1 MISIFQKPIIC
12 TKYATETISK
22 LATVLCWRDRLQ
34 PKTNLNV
41 LVDIKILTSRK
52 VLLRK
57 ITKYINA
64 IWKKIPP
71 ATELIIPVLLGIH
84 LNDRL
89 HKHRHSYKYE
99 SRDKFYKIIKAFLGN
114 ENKSHRKPNHVNIIR
129 MDQKGPT
136 SA

>member
-1 MISIFQKPIIC
+1 MISIFQKPTIC
-12 TKYATETISK
+12 TKYATETMSK
-22 LATVLCWRDRLQ
+22 LATVLCWRDRVQ
-34 PKTNLNV
+34 PKTNLNI

-52 VLLRK
+52 VLRRK

-71 ATELIIPVLLGIH
+71 ATELIKTVLLGIH

-99 SRDKFYKIIKAFLGN
+99 SRDKFYRIMKAFLGN

-129 MDQKGPT
+129 TGQKGPT